1 MLSLAKLNGQHLFTQ
16 KEKEKKGKYYLILPT
31 INECEDFSE
40 VNA

>member
-1 MLSLAKLNGQHLFTQ
+1 MARIYLHRK
-16 KEKEKKGKYYLILPT
+16 KKKKKGKYYLILPT